1 MGCMTGIE
9 KGSRVECK
17 KNGPFDG
24 KRGRVEDVWQGVA
37 KVDMGQTTIL
47 EPINYFEKVTYD
59 D

>member
-1 MGCMTGIE
+1 MGCMAHIE
-9 KGSRVECK
+9 EGTRVECK

-47 EPINYFEKVTYD
+47 EPINYFKKVTYGD
-59 D
+59 